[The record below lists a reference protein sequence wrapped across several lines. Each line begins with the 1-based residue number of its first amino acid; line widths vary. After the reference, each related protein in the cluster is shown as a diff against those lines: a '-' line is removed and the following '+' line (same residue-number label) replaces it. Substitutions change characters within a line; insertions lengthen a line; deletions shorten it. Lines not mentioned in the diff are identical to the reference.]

1 MADEAVLLIEL
12 AKPIPFTVADGLG
25 MEKGSLV
32 DMQDPMTC
40 ANIIAG
46 SKGQILGGFI
56 AGEKI
61 ASDGKITAGIYRE
74 GIFKVTG
81 SGNITAGDPLTNAD
95 CATAGTPVN
104 RVEKAATNTESILG
118 TALESSTDGQTL
130 KMEVRVVGMELA

>member
-1 MADEAVLLIEL
+1 MIE
-12 AKPIPFTVADGLG
+12 IT
-25 MEKGSLV
+25 
-32 DMQDPMTC
+32 
-40 ANIIAG
+40 NIKVSNFYAIG
-46 SKGQILGGFI
+46 DIDLKV
-56 AGEKI
+56 
-61 ASDGKITAGIYRE
+61 TN